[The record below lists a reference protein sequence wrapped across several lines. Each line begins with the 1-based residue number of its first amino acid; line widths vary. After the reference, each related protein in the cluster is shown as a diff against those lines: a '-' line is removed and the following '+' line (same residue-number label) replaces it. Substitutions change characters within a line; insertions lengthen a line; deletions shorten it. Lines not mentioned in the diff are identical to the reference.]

1 MLCRRM
7 SSPCRRHG
15 WGQSP
20 RRLQSSIRRRQ
31 FNHEA
36 KMCACTDIFA
46 RPSIAQTRIARKR
59 RSRYDFACGKI
70 PSIFYHEAKMCAR
83 TDIFALPSMSH
94 RAAYYAARAAAHRR
108 YLPHGKYHGNIIPRS
123 RNACLQGHFC
133 ETVNCA
139 DAPLVRGGVSREELH
154 SNSSCGYYT
163 TKQKCVLAQTFL
175 RGRQLRRRTF
185 GAWRR
190 QP

>member
-36 KMCACTDIFA
+36 KMCARTDIFA
-46 RPSIAQTRIARKR
+46 RPSIPQTHLWCVEASAVKNCIA
-59 RSRYDFACGKI
+59 I
-70 PSIFYHEAKMCAR
+70 
-83 TDIFALPSMSH
+83 LP
-94 RAAYYAARAAAHRR
+94 AD
-108 YLPHGKYHGNIIPRS
+108 IIPRS
-123 RNACLQGHFC
+123 KNVCSHRHFC
-133 ETVNCA
+133 EAVNCA

-175 RGRQLRRRTF
+175 RGRQCHIVQHTMLHGRRHAADSLHLQ
-185 GAWRR
+185 GVM
-190 QP
+190 